1 MTGMEKSVLAEK
13 ALEDK
18 KALDVRVLDIRGL
31 SIIADCFVIATGMNK
46 KHIESLADICEEVL
60 EENGFFKLRRE
71 QSADWVLLDF
81 GDIIIHIFD
90 QESRSRYNLESMWS
104 GKKKEA

>member
-1 MTGMEKSVLAEK
+1 MTGIEKSVLAEK

-46 KHIESLADICEEVL
+46 
-60 EENGFFKLRRE
+60 
-71 QSADWVLLDF
+71 
-81 GDIIIHIFD
+81 
-90 QESRSRYNLESMWS
+90 
-104 GKKKEA
+104 